1 MKSSRVGVAVVTV
14 MLKRG
19 LFLVMLM
26 MLAQPAAATQM
37 VNLANSARAAAPAN
51 CLAEDPAC
59 TTDGIAGA
67 QAASGME
74 SGDTGPIIAGLLGL
88 VVLGAVLAAA
98 RTGCRK
104 SSPDCRLR
112 VGLSVDFIVN

>member
-1 MKSSRVGVAVVTV
+1 MKRLRVGFAVGTV

-19 LFLVMLM
+19 FFLVMLM

-37 VNLANSARAAAPAN
+37 VNLANSERVAAPAD
-51 CLAEDPAC
+51 CPAEDPAC

-67 QAASGME
+67 QAASAME

-88 VVLGAVLAAA
+88 VVG
-98 RTGCRK
+98 RRK
-104 SSPDCRLR
+104 N
-112 VGLSVDFIVN
+112 GLPEVVS

>member
-1 MKSSRVGVAVVTV
+1 

-19 LFLVMLM
+19 FFLVMLM

-37 VNLANSARAAAPAN
+37 VNLANSERVAAPAD
-51 CLAEDPAC
+51 CPAEDPAC

-67 QAASGME
+67 QAASAME

-88 VVLGAVLAAA
+88 VVLGAVFG
-98 RTGCRK
+98 RRK
-104 SSPDCRLR
+104 N
-112 VGLSVDFIVN
+112 GLPEVVS